1 MVYAL
6 APISD
11 RSCFDAL
18 QYGQYDLLKMAGVV
32 VSTLAADHPLEGL
45 VLLRNVPTAF
55 SSMMLW
61 TLVFAADMAAGFTV
75 DPKNRRRNEMM
86 GNW

>member
-18 QYGQYDLLKMAGVV
+18 QYGQYDLLKTAGVV
-32 VSTLAADHPLEGL
+32 VFDISCESSNSK
-45 VLLRNVPTAF
+45 VLSFCT
-55 SSMMLW
+55 
-61 TLVFAADMAAGFTV
+61 TYQ
-75 DPKNRRRNEMM
+75 RRSRR
-86 GNW
+86 